1 MSYHVPY
8 PISLIISPR
17 ILEKYNRL
25 FTFLLQLH
33 RVNAASKH
41 AFTRLSSSNNNND
54 TLHRMRFQ
62 IDQFISTF
70 SNYIFDT
77 AIHAT
82 WHTFMQQVQ
91 ALSHCNEEQRVN
103 DSNPFT
109 TMDPLMM
116 AEYHEHILDRM
127 LYQCFLK
134 QSLRVVHGIIH
145 KIFQDVLD
153 FSDATDAT
161 TCIEIHAA
169 FSQHAEQFIKVLGKL
184 HDRGIGR
191 LGNVMNS
198 YHDHGNFGLFGD
210 FYDKQEARSDQGA
223 FARELLTRLDINGF
237 YNNDDPL

>member
-62 IDQFISTF
+62 IDQFITTF

-91 ALSHCNEEQRVN
+91 ALSHCNEEGRAN

-153 FSDATDAT
+153 FSDATDPT

-237 YNNDDPL
+237 YNHNDPL